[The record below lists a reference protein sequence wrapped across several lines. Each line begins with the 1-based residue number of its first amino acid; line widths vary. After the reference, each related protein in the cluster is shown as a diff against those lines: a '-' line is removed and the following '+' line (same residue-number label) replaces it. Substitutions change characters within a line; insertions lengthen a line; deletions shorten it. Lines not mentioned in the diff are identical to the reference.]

1 MAKGL
6 DFICIKCSMRD
17 RHQNPSRAKLHTS
30 KQGVNMKPTQTQAS
44 RMHPDEWALRVD
56 LAACYRLVAL
66 YGWSDLVFTH
76 ISAKLPASVSGE
88 DHQFLINP
96 YGLMFDEI
104 TASSLVK
111 VDMQCN
117 KLDAENPHPVN
128 PAGFVIHSAV
138 HEARHEA
145 GCVLHT
151 HTRSGVAV
159 SAQKNGV
166 LPISQQSTFVLASL
180 AYHGYEGVA
189 IRDDEKLRLQKDLG
203 EANYLMLRNHGLLT
217 VGRTIEDAFLQM
229 YTFENTCRIQVD
241 ALAGQNQGSD
251 LTAID
256 PQVLTGVAHAMKVQT
271 GGLGGNFV
279 WPSLIRKLDRENPGY
294 DV

>member
-1 MAKGL
+1 
-6 DFICIKCSMRD
+6 
-17 RHQNPSRAKLHTS
+17 
-30 KQGVNMKPTQTQAS
+30 
-44 RMHPDEWALRVD
+44 
-56 LAACYRLVAL
+56 L

-104 TASSLVK
+104 TASSLVR

-117 KLDAENPHPVN
+117 KLDTDNPHPVN

-145 GCVLHT
+145 ACVLHT
-151 HTRSGVAV
+151 HTRAGVAI
-159 SAQKNGV
+159 SAQKEGV

-189 IRDDEKLRLQKDLG
+189 IRDDEKLRLQKNLG
-203 EANYLMLRNHGLLT
+203 DANYLMLRNHGLLT
-217 VGRTIEDAFLQM
+217 VGKTIADAFLQM
-229 YTFENTCRIQVD
+229 YIFENTCRIQVD
-241 ALAGQNQGSD
+241 ALAGQTQASG

-256 PQVLTGVAHAMKVQT
+256 PQVITGVAHAMKVQT